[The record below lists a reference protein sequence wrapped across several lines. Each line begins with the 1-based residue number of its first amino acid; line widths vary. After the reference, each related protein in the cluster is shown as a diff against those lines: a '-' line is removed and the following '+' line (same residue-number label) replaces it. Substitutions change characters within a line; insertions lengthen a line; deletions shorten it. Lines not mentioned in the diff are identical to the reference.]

1 VRNGRDWVLRARAIA
16 SPPPSGEASH
26 HSRRELTDRIKEDH
40 IESLGCR
47 EMGVECPFR
56 AEGETG
62 EEVKAKMLQH
72 AAAAHVGRLLGMSGK
87 ERAALMKTLDEKI
100 AAL

>member
-1 VRNGRDWVLRARAIA
+1 M
-16 SPPPSGEASH
+16 
-26 HSRRELTDRIKEDH
+26 K
-40 IESLGCR
+40 SLSCR

-62 EEVKAKMLQH
+62 EEVKAKMLKH
-72 AAAAHVGRLLGMSGK
+72 AAAAHVGQLMGMTGAQ
-87 ERAALMKTLDEKI
+87 RTAVLKTLDEKI

>member
-1 VRNGRDWVLRARAIA
+1 M
-16 SPPPSGEASH
+16 
-26 HSRRELTDRIKEDH
+26 K
-40 IESLGCR
+40 SLSCR

-62 EEVKAKMLQH
+62 EEVKARMLEH
-72 AAAAHVGRLLGMSGK
+72 AAAAHVGQLIGMTGAQRS
-87 ERAALMKTLDEKI
+87 ALMKTLDEKT